1 MGGTKWGA
9 KTTVT
14 QSLPSRCPQFREERG
29 KQELLQQRPVEPT
42 GGQGGKRQA
51 LLEMRGE
58 MEDSFLMEL
67 IFKLDLEEPMLLRR
81 KDMRRA
87 EKYSNDRQ
95 YQSVN
100 QVRYK
105 TMGLVEAGGP
115 MVLQMAFRKAAKVL
129 TVERRS
135 KEQATS
141 IPLQL
146 RVPGLAW
153 RRACV

>member
-1 MGGTKWGA
+1 MGCKDHRHTLPTLLVPTVQRGERKTGAPTAEASGT
-9 KTTVT
+9 
-14 QSLPSRCPQFREERG
+14 
-29 KQELLQQRPVEPT
+29 T

-115 MVLQMAFRKAAKVL
+115 MVPQMAFRKAAKVL
-129 TVERRS
+129 TVERSS